1 MKHAAILLFLFIFTA
16 GCGDLAPND
25 ATVSGP
31 EDSVKTLS
39 FSASSSAI
47 TYHPLDFIAKNK
59 AGVVLADIEMEL
71 FRGGIEGGVSLLD
84 KDGNLVAEDNTKGNT
99 NERGIRRA
107 GLQLT
112 VPGCT
117 TTTDIKASGSVLATV
132 GSSSYLWTATVTR
145 SCTP

>member
-1 MKHAAILLFLFIFTA
+1 MKHAAILLFFLIFTA

-31 EDSVKTLS
+31 KDSTGTLS
-39 FSASSSAI
+39 FSASGTI

-71 FRGGIEGGVSLLD
+71 FRGGIEGGVFLLD
-84 KDGNLVAEDNTKGNT
+84 KDGNLIAEDSTKGST
-99 NERGIRRA
+99 DERGIRRA

-112 VPGCT
+112 VPGCA
-117 TTTDIKASGSVLATV
+117 TTTDVKTSGSVLATV